1 MTVDVHVAPPPVAA
15 PRRSNTMETAM
26 VASALALAVL
36 AALASQVGVPKAQP
50 LVGAVV
56 ILGIAYAFSTN
67 RRAIDAR
74 IVAWGLGLQVLF
86 ALVVLKTSVGQRVF
100 STLGEIGRA

>member
-1 MTVDVHVAPPPVAA
+1 MTVDVHVGPPVAA
-15 PRRSNTMETAM
+15 PRRSNSMETAM
-26 VASALALAVL
+26 VAGALALAVL

-67 RRAIDAR
+67 RRAIDGR

-86 ALVVLKTSVGQRVF
+86 ALVVLKTAAGQRVF
-100 STLGEIGRA
+100 STLGGWIT